1 VKTTSKPTTKAHHRL
16 AKARGLSVVLAVGVL
31 VLLTINRAT
40 VQAAPIKLP
49 VAIPQNPVVGGVEL
63 PLAEGT
69 TLPMVPPKF
78 SLTDQPGSWYDTGLD
93 IPTAGRSL
101 AVAEMLPGGPPV
113 KATFEVAAAN
123 TGSVHTVTSLIR
135 PAGSPYVDQPGG
147 FIGTREVPLTKPGL
161 YAFTCKIHPYM
172 LGAVVVDDPTTVGLD
187 FGRASTISMGD
198 GGLTVPTASDI
209 IYRLVHTFFV
219 ATVPA
224 NWQQFSNTEKVTW
237 NPQYPIA
244 PIRTSTSGGGTH
256 LIPDLNTFF
265 HEYFDEPKVLPA
277 LTQRPK
283 VPGVGEVWIDTQFQG
298 VNGKT
303 KPGTATAVDVENW
316 TVSKKIGAP
325 SINMNNPHNMWVD
338 RDHKYLYQTE
348 WFSDML
354 DVFDIDSLQLIRRL
368 KVGPAPSHVM
378 TRTDTDQLHIAING
392 GSDVVEAAAGATKI
406 DRRLAAQRP
415 GELVAHPHAHWMSG
429 DGKWM
434 VTPDPNTDEATLF
447 NVQTGAIVSKR
458 SLEKVPIASS
468 MTPDGSKYYIA
479 NLLSN
484 SISCVSIKGKA
495 CVSNGQPVG
504 AKTVRLDRGYDP
516 ISGSHRNNLGILPI
530 QTPVSP
536 DGNYMLTANTT
547 SGTVTVYNVK
557 TDTVVKTL
565 PCDPGCHGINFGAK
579 KGGGYY
585 AYLSNKFSNALTII
599 DGDPNGDGNPK
610 DAAIVGRMTL
620 ESGGG
625 TKSDSKMATP
635 AWGGQGVLAVPLV
648 YEGWSELVPHT
659 GYGAEL
665 TCRQRHPITPSAC

>member
-1 VKTTSKPTTKAHHRL
+1 MKNPIHQAKKMRTL
-16 AKARGLSVVLAVGVL
+16 ARARGLTVVLAVGVL
-31 VLLTINRAT
+31 GLLTINRAT
-40 VQAAPIKLP
+40 VQAAPIKTP
-49 VAIPQNPVVGGVEL
+49 IAIPQNPVTDGLDL

-69 TLPMVPPKF
+69 SLPMVPPKF
-78 SLTDQPGSWYDTGLD
+78 SLTDNPGAWYDTGIN
-93 IPTAGRSL
+93 IPTVGRSL
-101 AVAEMLPGGPPV
+101 AVAEMVQGGPPV
-113 KATFEVAAAN
+113 KATFEVSPAN
-123 TGSVHTVTSLIR
+123 TQTVHTVTSLIR
-135 PAGSPYVDQPGG
+135 PAGTAYVDQSGG

-209 IYRLVHTFFV
+209 IYKLVHTFFV
-219 ATVPA
+219 ATVTS
-224 NWQQFSNTEKVTW
+224 NWQTFSNTETKVW
-237 NPQYPIA
+237 NPQYPVA
-244 PIRTSTSGGGTH
+244 PIRTSSSGGATH

-265 HEYFDEPKVLPA
+265 HDYFDEPKTLPA

-338 RDHKYLYQTE
+338 RDHKLLYQTE

-354 DVFDIDSLQLIRRL
+354 DVFDIDSLKLVRRIR
-368 KVGPAPSHVM
+368 VGPAPSHVM

-392 GSDVVEAAAGATKI
+392 GNDVAEVSPGGFKI
-406 DRRLAAQRP
+406 DRRLATQRP

-434 VTPDPNTDEATLF
+434 VTPDPNTNESTLL
-447 NVQTGAIVSKR
+447 NIQTGAIVQKR
-458 SLEKVPIASS
+458 ALERVPIASS

-495 CVSNGQPVG
+495 CISNGQPVG
-504 AKTVRLDRGYDP
+504 AKTIRLDRGYDP
-516 ISGSHRNNLGILPI
+516 VSGAHKANLGILPI

-547 SGTVTVYNVK
+547 SGTVSVINVK

-565 PCDPGCHGINFGAK
+565 PCDPGCHGLNFGAK
-579 KGGGYY
+579 QGGGYY
-585 AYLSNKFSNALTII
+585 AYLSNKFSNAMSVI
-599 DGDPNGDGNPK
+599 DGDPNGDGNPN
-610 DAAIVGRMTL
+610 DAAIVGRMVL
-620 ESGGG
+620 ESSGG
-625 TKSDSKMATP
+625 TKADSAMKTP

-648 YEGWSELVPHT
+648 YPGWSELVPNT
-659 GYGAEL
+659 GDGAKL
-665 TCRQRHPITPSAC
+665 TCRQRHPLDLALC

>member
-1 VKTTSKPTTKAHHRL
+1 MKPPNPRTNRPT
-16 AKARGLSVVLAVGVL
+16 AKIRGAAILLAVAVIGLITV
-31 VLLTINRAT
+31 NRA
-40 VQAAPIKLP
+40 VFAAPLQTP
-49 VAIPQNPVVGGVEL
+49 VAIPNLGVIPGIDL

-69 TLPMVPPKF
+69 SLPMVPPKF
-78 SLTDQPGSWYDTGLD
+78 NLTDKAGAWYDTGID
-93 IPTAGRSL
+93 IPSAGRSL
-101 AVAEMLPGGPPV
+101 AVAEMVPGGPPV
-113 KATFEVAAAN
+113 KATFTVDPKN

-135 PAGSPYVDQPGG
+135 PAGTAYVDQAGG
-147 FIGTREVPLTKPGL
+147 FIGTRDVALTKPGL

-224 NWQQFSNTEKVTW
+224 NWQKYSDTKASTW

-244 PIRTSTSGGGTH
+244 PILTYSSGGQPA
-256 LIPDLNTFF
+256 LLPDLNTFF
-265 HEYFDEPKVLPA
+265 HGYFDEPKTLPA
-277 LTQRPK
+277 LTLRPK
-283 VPGVGEVWIDTQFQG
+283 TPGVGEVWVDTQFQG
-298 VNGKT
+298 VKEKT
-303 KPGTATAVDVENW
+303 KVGTMTAVDTTNW

-325 SINMNNPHNMWVD
+325 SINMNNPHNMWTD
-338 RDHKYLYQTE
+338 REQKYVYQTE
-348 WFSDML
+348 WFGDML
-354 DVFDIDSLQLIRRL
+354 DVFDRNSLQLIRRI

-392 GSDVVEAAAGATKI
+392 GNDVVELSPGATKI
-406 DRRLAAQRP
+406 DRILLTQRP

-429 DGKWM
+429 DAKWM
-434 VTPDPNTDEATLF
+434 VTPDPNTDEATLL
-447 NVQTGAIVSKR
+447 NIKDGTIVSKR
-458 SLEKVPIASS
+458 GLEKEPIASS
-468 MTPDGSKYYIA
+468 MTPDASKYYVA

-495 CVSNGQPVG
+495 CVSNGSPVG
-504 AKTVRLDRGYDP
+504 AKTVRLDKGYDP
-516 ISGSHRNNLGILPI
+516 VSGAHLANLGILPI

-547 SGTVTVYNVK
+547 SGTITVYNVK

-585 AYLSNKFSNALTII
+585 AYLSNKFSNAMTII

-620 ESGGG
+620 ESGGS
-625 TKSDSKMATP
+625 TKSDSTVSTP
-635 AWGGQGVLAVPLV
+635 AWGGQGVVAIPLV
-648 YEGWSELVPHT
+648 YNGWSQLVPT
-659 GYGAEL
+659 SGFGSEI
-665 TCRQRHPITPSAC
+665 TCKQRYPIEPEKC